1 VTSAEGLLET
11 LGDGLGAWSY
21 ALVGALAF
29 LETSAFVGLLAPG
42 ELAVVL
48 GGVLAGRGQMQLPL
62 LIAVVWVAAVA
73 GDTCGFVL
81 GRSLGR
87 RFLLRHGGRVG
98 ITEPRLAGV
107 ERFFARHGA
116 KAIVT
121 GRFVGVVRAL
131 GPFTAGAS
139 GMGAGRFV
147 AADVVGAGLWAATF
161 TGLGYLFAEHVGAL
175 LDALHQAQLVL
186 GAAALAAL
194 VAVIAVRRRRRVR
207 T

>member
-1 VTSAEGLLET
+1 MTSAEALLAT

-21 ALVGALAF
+21 ALVGGLAF
-29 LETSAFVGLLAPG
+29 LETSAFVGLIAPG

-48 GGVLAGRGQMQLPL
+48 GGVLAGRGQMQLPAL
-62 LIAVVWVAAVA
+62 VAIVWLAAVA
-73 GDTCGFVL
+73 GDTCGYVL

-87 RFLLRHGGRVG
+87 RFLLRHGRRLGV
-98 ITEPRLAGV
+98 TEARLAGV

-139 GMGAGRFV
+139 GMRAGRFV
-147 AADVVGAGLWAATF
+147 AADIAGAGLWALTF
-161 TGLGYLFAEHVGAL
+161 AGLGYLFAGHVGAL
-175 LDALHQAQLVL
+175 LDALHQVQLVL
-186 GAAALAAL
+186 GVVLAAGL
-194 VAVIAVRRRRRVR
+194 ATCVVVRRRRRVR
-207 T
+207 A

>member
-161 TGLGYLFAEHVGAL
+161 TGLGYLFAEHVGTL
-175 LDALHQAQLVL
+175 LDALHHAQLVL
-186 GAAALAAL
+186 GAAAVAAL
-194 VAVIAVRRRRRVR
+194 VAVVAVRRRRRVR

>member
-1 VTSAEGLLET
+1 VTSAEALLET
-11 LGDGLGAWSY
+11 LGDGLGVWSY

-29 LETSAFVGLLAPG
+29 LETSAFVGLIAPG

-48 GGVLAGRGQMQLPL
+48 GGVLAGRGQMQLPV

-116 KAIVT
+116 TAIVT

-147 AADVVGAGLWAATF
+147 AADVAGAGLWAVTF
-161 TGLGYLFAEHVGAL
+161 TGLGYLFAEHVGTL
-175 LDALHQAQLVL
+175 LDGLHHAQLVL
-186 GAAALAAL
+186 AAAALAAI
-194 VAVIAVRRRRRVR
+194 VAVVALRRRRRVGA
-207 T
+207 

>member
-1 VTSAEGLLET
+1 MTSAEALLET
-11 LGDGLGAWSY
+11 LGDGLGVWSY

-29 LETSAFVGLLAPG
+29 LETSAFVGLIAPG

-48 GGVLAGRGQMQLPL
+48 GGVLAGRGQMQLPV

-116 KAIVT
+116 TAIVT

-147 AADVVGAGLWAATF
+147 AADVAGAGLWAVTF
-161 TGLGYLFAEHVGAL
+161 TGLGYLFAEHVGTL
-175 LDALHQAQLVL
+175 LDGLHHAQLVL
-186 GAAALAAL
+186 AAAALAAI
-194 VAVIAVRRRRRVR
+194 VAVVALRRRRRVGA
-207 T
+207 

>member
-1 VTSAEGLLET
+1 VTSAEALLET

-21 ALVGALAF
+21 ALVGGLAF
-29 LETSAFVGLLAPG
+29 LETSAFVGLIAPG

-62 LIAVVWVAAVA
+62 LVAIVWMAAVA
-73 GDTCGFVL
+73 GDTCGYVL

-87 RFLLRHGGRVG
+87 RFLVRHGGRLG
-98 ITEPRLAGV
+98 ISEPRLAGV

-116 KAIVT
+116 KAIVA

-139 GMGAGRFV
+139 GMRAGRFV
-147 AADVVGAGLWAATF
+147 AADIAGAGLWALAF
-161 TGLGYLFAEHVGAL
+161 TGLGYLFAAHVGAL
-175 LDALHQAQLVL
+175 VDGLHHVQLAL
-186 GAAALAAL
+186 AAALAAGV
-194 VAVIAVRRRRRVR
+194 VAVVVVRRRRRVGA
-207 T
+207 

>member
-1 VTSAEGLLET
+1 MTSAEALLET
-11 LGDGLGAWSY
+11 LGDGLGVWSY

-29 LETSAFVGLLAPG
+29 LETSAFVGLIAPG

-48 GGVLAGRGQMQLPL
+48 GGVLAGRGQMQLPV

-107 ERFFARHGA
+107 ERFFTRHGA
-116 KAIVT
+116 TAIVT

-147 AADVVGAGLWAATF
+147 AADVAGAGLWAVTF
-161 TGLGYLFAEHVGAL
+161 TGLGYLFAEHVGTL
-175 LDALHQAQLVL
+175 LDGLHHAQLVL
-186 GAAALAAL
+186 AAAAIAAI
-194 VAVIAVRRRRRVR
+194 VAVVALRRRRRVGA
-207 T
+207 

>member
-1 VTSAEGLLET
+1 VTSAEGLLGT
-11 LGDGLGAWSY
+11 LGDGLGVWSY

-48 GGVLAGRGQMQLPL
+48 GGVLAGRGQMQLPV

-147 AADVVGAGLWAATF
+147 VADVAGAGLWAATF
-161 TGLGYLFAEHVGAL
+161 TGLGYLFAEHVGTL
-175 LDALHQAQLVL
+175 LDGLHHAQLVL
-186 GAAALAAL
+186 GAVALAAL
-194 VAVIAVRRRRRVR
+194 VAVFAVRRRRRVR
-207 T
+207 A

>member
-1 VTSAEGLLET
+1 VTSAEALLET
-11 LGDGLGAWSY
+11 LGDGLGVWSY

-29 LETSAFVGLLAPG
+29 LETSAFVGLIAPG

-48 GGVLAGRGQMQLPL
+48 GGVLAGRGQMQLPV

-116 KAIVT
+116 AAIVT

-147 AADVVGAGLWAATF
+147 AADVAGAGLWAVTF
-161 TGLGYLFAEHVGAL
+161 TGLGYLFAEHVGTL
-175 LDALHQAQLVL
+175 LDGLHHAQLVL
-186 GAAALAAL
+186 AAAALAAI
-194 VAVIAVRRRRRVR
+194 VAVVALRRRRRVGA
-207 T
+207 